1 MPKKSMTDKDVQ
13 KTHKARAYTPRT
25 SPEYPAKKQAHE
37 DAKAQKEAANT
48 YKALQKKGW
57 G

>member
-1 MPKKSMTDKDVQ
+1 MPKISRTDKAIKDTG
-13 KTHKARAYTPRT
+13 KKRAATPRT
-25 SPEYPAKKQAHE
+25 SPEYPAVRKAHE

-57 G
+57 R